1 MAMEETLEN
10 LEEQPKKKGRWKRV
24 VLIVVCVILALL
36 LISVACISAYVNHL
50 LGQMNYVEPGAE
62 ETIPPAAQE
71 SLDLQDPEMETID
84 PSSTESLP
92 SLEDVT
98 FPSEP
103 EVTDPPPKEEEPEPE
118 ANYINILLIGQDR
131 RPGQGRQRSDAMILA
146 TFHLDAKTVTLTSFM
161 RDQYVQIPG
170 YKPNKLNAAYQYGG
184 MSLLNETLRVN
195 FGVRVDGDIEVD
207 FGQFENIIDLLGG
220 VDIKLTEAEVNTMNH
235 ATNWGL
241 IRGTNRLNG
250 EQALVYSRIRYIDSD
265 YRRAERQRKVLLSLI
280 ERYKSL
286 PVTEMLGILEDVLP
300 MVTTN
305 MTKDEIVGLVW
316 DVFPIL
322 ASAQFN
328 SLRIPVDGSFDQGTV
343 KVRDG
348 LKNWF
353 QYNIDFD
360 ENRQLLK
367 DLFRTGKP

>member
-1 MAMEETLEN
+1 MEEAFEN

-24 VLIVVCVILALL
+24 VLIVVCAILALL
-36 LISVACISAYVNHL
+36 LITVACVSAYVNHL
-50 LGQMNYVEPGAE
+50 LGRMNYVDPSSEV
-62 ETIPPAAQE
+62 TIPPAEQE
-71 SLDLQDPEMETID
+71 SLDLQDPELETYD
-84 PSSTESLP
+84 PEEEESLP

-103 EVTDPPPKEEEPEPE
+103 AETEPAPGDEESN

-131 RPGQGRQRSDAMILA
+131 REGEGRQRSDSMILV
-146 TFHLDAKTVTLTSFM
+146 TFQLDAKTVTLTSFM

-207 FGQFENIIDLLGG
+207 FGQFEDIIDLLGG
-220 VDIKLTEAEVNTMNH
+220 VDIKLTEAEVKTMNH

-241 IRGTNRLNG
+241 EVGTERLNG
-250 EQALVYSRIRYIDSD
+250 EQALAYSRIRYIDSD

-286 PVTEMLGILEDVLP
+286 PVTEMLSILEEILP

-305 MTKDEIVGLVW
+305 MTKNEIVGLVW

-322 ASAQFN
+322 SSAQYN
-328 SLRIPVDGSFDQGTV
+328 NLRIPVDGTFDQGTA
-343 KVRDG
+343 KVREG

-360 ENRQLLK
+360 ANREILRE
-367 DLFRTGKP
+367 LFETGKT

>member
-1 MAMEETLEN
+1 MDEALEN
-10 LEEQPKKKGRWKRV
+10 LEEPQKSGTWKRV

-36 LISVACISAYVNHL
+36 LITAACVSAYVNHL
-50 LGQMNYVEPGAE
+50 LGRMNYVDPSAE
-62 ETIPPAAQE
+62 VTVPPAEQE

-84 PSSTESLP
+84 PGSTESLP
-92 SLEDVT
+92 SIEDVT

-103 EVTDPPPKEEEPEPE
+103 EETEPAPEKEPEPE

-131 RPGQGRQRSDAMILA
+131 RPGEGRQRSDSMILA

-184 MSLLNETLRVN
+184 MKLLNETLRVN

-207 FGQFENIIDLLGG
+207 FGQFEDIVDLLGG
-220 VDIKLTEAEVNTMNH
+220 VDIKLTKAEAQVLNNSGQ
-235 ATNWGL
+235 WGL
-241 IRGTNRLNG
+241 EAGTRRLTG
-250 EQALVYSRIRYIDSD
+250 EQALIYSRIRYIDSD
-265 YRRAERQRKVLLSLI
+265 YRRAERQRKVILSLI

-286 PVTEMLGILEDVLP
+286 PVTEMLGMLEEILP

-316 DVFPIL
+316 DIFPIL
-322 ASAQFN
+322 ATAQYN
-328 SLRIPVDGSFDQGTV
+328 NLRIPVDGSFDQGTV
-343 KVRDG
+343 KVRPG

-353 QYNIDFD
+353 QYNIDFG
-360 ENRQLLK
+360 ENRQILK
-367 DLFRTGKP
+367 DLFRTGNP

>member
-1 MAMEETLEN
+1 MEESLEN

-62 ETIPPAAQE
+62 ATIPPEVQE
-71 SLDLQDPEMETID
+71 SLDLQDPELETID
-84 PSSTESLP
+84 PDSTESLP
-92 SLEDVT
+92 DLEDVT

-103 EVTDPPPKEEEPEPE
+103 AVTDPPPEEEPE

-131 RPGQGRQRSDAMILA
+131 RPGEGRQRSDAMILA

-184 MSLLNETLRVN
+184 MRLLNETLRVN

-207 FGQFENIIDLLGG
+207 FGQFEDIIDLLGG
-220 VDIKLTEAEVNTMNH
+220 VDIKLTEAEVKTMNH

-241 IRGTNRLNG
+241 EVGTERLTG

-305 MTKDEIVGLVW
+305 MTKSEIIGLVG

-322 ASAQFN
+322 ATAKFN
-328 SLRIPVDGSFDQGTV
+328 NLRIPVDGTFDQGTV

-360 ENRQLLK
+360 ENRQILE
-367 DLFRTGKP
+367 DLFDTGKP